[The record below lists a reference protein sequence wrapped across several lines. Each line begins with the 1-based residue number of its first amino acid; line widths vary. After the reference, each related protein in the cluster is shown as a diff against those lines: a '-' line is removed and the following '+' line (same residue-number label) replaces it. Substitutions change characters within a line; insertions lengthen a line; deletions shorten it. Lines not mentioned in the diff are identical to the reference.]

1 MLIIKLIRFFVGYV
15 TFAACGGFPERFV
28 NLCTKNRIPLW
39 NMKKEKDS
47 ITADTT
53 VKGYKSIKSS
63 AKNSGVRVK
72 ILKKHGLPF
81 FIHKNR
87 RRIGLLAGFMAAVIT
102 VSFLSTMIWSVSVSG
117 NKTLSDEEVLAAFDS
132 VGVRV
137 GARRSAISPSDAAY
151 EAKKLLPKIAWASV
165 NIKGSR
171 AEIVISELNEAPE
184 FPDDTTPCN
193 IIAAEE
199 GTIMGIEATS
209 GIAEVKKG
217 DAVLKGDL
225 LISGITENL
234 DKTYNLKAAR
244 GKVHARVSKEI
255 TASYNGEP
263 LLRQS
268 ELSQQ
273 KVLLVF
279 GLKIPLGLGVG
290 EENVYTEKSYASNG
304 ETSLPLGV
312 ITNRVYYSEASEVLP
327 EEYQKVW
334 SAHLFAC
341 SYIEIY
347 RESEEILSSSFS
359 FDTVNGTP
367 VFTGNRECKKEIG
380 KALEI
385 FVEK

>member
-47 ITADTT
+47 IIADTT

-151 EAKKLLPKIAWASV
+151 EAKRLLPKIAWASV

-171 AEIVISELNEAPE
+171 AEIVISELSEAPE

-193 IIAAEE
+193 IIAAED

-273 KVLLVF
+273 KVLFVF

-290 EENVYTEKSYASNG
+290 KENVYTDKSYASNG

-312 ITNRVYYSEASEVLP
+312 ITNRVYYSETSEVLP
-327 EEYQKVW
+327 KEYQKVW
-334 SAHLFAC
+334 SARLFAY
-341 SYIEIY
+341 SYRGIY

-359 FDTVNGTP
+359 FDTVNGAP
-367 VFTGNRECKKEIG
+367 VFTGNFECKKEIG

>member
-15 TFAACGGFPERFV
+15 TFAACGGFSERFV

-47 ITADTT
+47 IIADTT
-53 VKGYKSIKSS
+53 VNGYKSIKSS

-151 EAKKLLPKIAWASV
+151 EAKRLLPKIAWASV

-171 AEIVISELNEAPE
+171 AEIVISELSEAPE

-193 IIAAEE
+193 IIAAES
-199 GTIMGIEATS
+199 GTIMGIEATV
-209 GIAEVKKG
+209 GIAEVKRG

-244 GKVHARVSKEI
+244 GRVHARVSKEI

-268 ELSQQ
+268 KLSKQRI
-273 KVLLVF
+273 LFVF
-279 GLKIPLGLGVG
+279 GLKIPLGRGAG
-290 EENVYTEKSYASNG
+290 EKNVYTEKSFLSNG
-304 ETSLPLGV
+304 DTSLPLGV
-312 ITNRVYYSEASEVLP
+312 ITNRVYYSENSEVLP

-341 SYIEIY
+341 SYREMY
-347 RESEEILSSSFS
+347 RESEELLSSSFS

-367 VFTGNRECKKEIG
+367 VFTGNYECKKEIG
-380 KALEI
+380 KTLEI

>member
-47 ITADTT
+47 IIADTT

-132 VGVRV
+132 VGVKV

-171 AEIVISELNEAPE
+171 AEIVISELSEAPE

-193 IIAAEE
+193 IIAAED

-244 GKVHARVSKEI
+244 RKVHARVSKEI

-273 KVLLVF
+273 KVLFVF

-290 EENVYTEKSYASNG
+290 EENVYTDKSYASNG

-327 EEYQKVW
+327 KEYQKVW

-341 SYIEIY
+341 SYREIY

-367 VFTGNRECKKEIG
+367 MFTGNCECKKEIG

>member
-47 ITADTT
+47 IIADTT

-273 KVLLVF
+273 KVLFVF

-290 EENVYTEKSYASNG
+290 KENVYTDKSYASNG

-327 EEYQKVW
+327 KEYQKVW

-341 SYIEIY
+341 SYREIY
-347 RESEEILSSSFS
+347 CESEEILSSSFS

-367 VFTGNRECKKEIG
+367 VFTGNCECKKEIG

>member
-1 MLIIKLIRFFVGYV
+1 MLIIKLIRFIVGYV
-15 TFAACGGFPERFV
+15 TFAAYGGFPERFV
-28 NLCTKNRIPLW
+28 NLCTKNKIPLW
-39 NMKKEKDS
+39 NMKKDKNS

-53 VKGYKSIKSS
+53 AEGYKSVRAS

-87 RRIGLLAGFMAAVIT
+87 RRIGLLAGFAAAIIT

-117 NKTLSDEEVLAAFDS
+117 NKTLSDEDVLAAFET
-132 VGVRV
+132 VGVCV
-137 GARRSAISPSDAAY
+137 GARRSSISPSDAAY

-171 AEIVISELNEAPE
+171 AEIVVSELNEAPE

-193 IIAAEE
+193 IIARED
-199 GTIMGIEATS
+199 GTVMGVEATV
-209 GIAEVKKG
+209 GVAQVKKG

-244 GKVHARVSKEI
+244 GKVHALVHKEI
-255 TASYNGEP
+255 TACYNGESF
-263 LLRQS
+263 LRQS
-268 ELSQQ
+268 KLSQQ
-273 KVLLVF
+273 RVLFVF
-279 GLKIPLGLGVG
+279 GLKIPLGFGVG
-290 EENVYTEKSYASNG
+290 DENAFTEKSFLSNG
-304 ETSLPLGV
+304 ETSLPLGL
-312 ITNRVYYSEASEVLP
+312 ITNRVYTSGAPEPLA
-327 EEYQKVW
+327 EEYQKVF

-341 SYIEIY
+341 LYREIY
-347 RESEEILSSSFS
+347 RDSEEILSSSFS
-359 FDTVNGTP
+359 FDTVNGAP
-367 VFTGNRECKKEIG
+367 VFSGSFECKKEIG
-380 KALEI
+380 KTLEI

>member
-1 MLIIKLIRFFVGYV
+1 
-15 TFAACGGFPERFV
+15 
-28 NLCTKNRIPLW
+28 
-39 NMKKEKDS
+39 MKKEKDS
-47 ITADTT
+47 IIADTT

-151 EAKKLLPKIAWASV
+151 EAKRLLPKIAWASV

-171 AEIVISELNEAPE
+171 AEIVISELSEAPE

-193 IIAAEE
+193 IIAAED

-244 GKVHARVSKEI
+244 GKVHARVAKEI

-273 KVLLVF
+273 KVLFVF
-279 GLKIPLGLGVG
+279 GLEIPLGLGVG
-290 EENVYTEKSYASNG
+290 KENVYTEKSYASNG

-327 EEYQKVW
+327 KEYQKVW
-334 SAHLFAC
+334 SARLFAC
-341 SYIEIY
+341 SYREIY

-359 FDTVNGTP
+359 FDTVNGIP
-367 VFTGNRECKKEIG
+367 VFAGNCECKKEIG

>member
-15 TFAACGGFPERFV
+15 TFAAYGGFPERFV

-39 NMKKEKDS
+39 DMKKEKTF

-72 ILKKHGLPF
+72 LLKKHGLPF

-117 NKTLSDEEVLAAFDS
+117 NKTLTDEEILTAFET
-132 VGVRV
+132 VGVKV

-193 IIAAEE
+193 IIAAES
-199 GTIMGIEATS
+199 GTIMGIEATV
-209 GIAEVKKG
+209 GIAEVKRG

-244 GKVHARVSKEI
+244 GRVHARVSKEI

-268 ELSQQ
+268 KLSKQRI
-273 KVLLVF
+273 LFVF
-279 GLKIPLGLGVG
+279 GLKIPLGRGVG
-290 EENVYTEKSYASNG
+290 EENVYTEKSFLSNG
-304 ETSLPLGV
+304 DTSLPLGV
-312 ITNRVYYSEASEVLP
+312 ITNRVYYSEISEALP

-341 SYIEIY
+341 SYREMY
-347 RESEEILSSSFS
+347 RESEELLSSSFS

-367 VFTGNRECKKEIG
+367 VFTGNYECKKEIG
-380 KALEI
+380 KTLEI